1 MIIIAVDTSNKDVIT
16 DAITRL
22 VTFIIDK
29 VTKDVV
35 GGQRFTQPSRYD
47 VFWKASG
54 NDDDQQVRAR
64 ALQDRWS
71 RPSGDGD
78 VICTCSGDDFCV
90 GRANA
95 KHWGSR
101 AKRCCP
107 A

>member
-1 MIIIAVDTSNKDVIT
+1 MFLESEPGPRPDRLVTIIIA
-16 DAITRL
+16 
-22 VTFIIDK
+22 K

-35 GGQRFTQPSRYD
+35 GVSGQRFARPSRYD
-47 VFWKASG
+47 VCGKASG
-54 NDDDQQVRAR
+54 NYDDQQVRAR

-71 RPSGDGD
+71 RPSGNGD

-95 KHWGSR
+95 KHRGNR

-107 A
+107 D